1 MEKQIL
7 IVENGAKPASD
18 IRDWVFRNPVIP
30 VFVGNGI
37 EALLWLGKGN
47 IPDLIFAEVEM
58 GLMPGIQFV
67 QYLKASGFFNEIP
80 IIAFGN
86 PNKHEGLAAM
96 MQAGANDYLV
106 HSVTEK
112 EIAACVDKYLPFNL
126 VTKR

>member
-1 MEKQIL
+1 
-7 IVENGAKPASD
+7 
-18 IRDWVFRNPVIP
+18 
-30 VFVGNGI
+30 
-37 EALLWLGKGN
+37 
-47 IPDLIFAEVEM
+47 M

-86 PNKHEGLAAM
+86 PQKHGGLAAM

-106 HSVTEK
+106 RPVTEK
-112 EIAACVDKYLPFNL
+112 EIAACVDKYLSFNL